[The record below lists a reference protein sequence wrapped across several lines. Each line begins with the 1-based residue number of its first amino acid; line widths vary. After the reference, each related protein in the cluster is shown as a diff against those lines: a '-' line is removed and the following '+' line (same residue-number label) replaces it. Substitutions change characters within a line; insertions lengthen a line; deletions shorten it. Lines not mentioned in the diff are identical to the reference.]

1 MEKPFF
7 KRWWLWA
14 IVAWIVWGI
23 YVQIDMNGSTL
34 TENNME
40 HMMGSGIILVIV
52 VVVIYRLF
60 NPRKKKNKNEFQV
73 MGPNILA
80 KISAHHVDG
89 LPLSEKT
96 FCELILTSEKLNIVG
111 GGTTFS
117 IMIPQLRA
125 AELKTDTEI
134 ENILQ
139 SSGLK
144 GIAGARV
151 IEKKSYTHCLILN
164 YINSVGEL
172 AAIMFEVEDADEIH
186 ALEAVFELKSLI
198 INNPAVTIQL

>member
-1 MEKPFF
+1 
-7 KRWWLWA
+7 
-14 IVAWIVWGI
+14 
-23 YVQIDMNGSTL
+23 
-34 TENNME
+34 
-40 HMMGSGIILVIV
+40 MGSGIILVIV

-60 NPRKKKNKNEFQV
+60 NPRKKKNEFQE

-111 GGTTFS
+111 GGTNFS

-125 AELKTDTEI
+125 AELETDTEI

-139 SSGLK
+139 SRGLK

-151 IEKKSYTHCLILN
+151 IEKKSYTHYLILN